1 MAYTILYNTMS
12 IKLKNNKFIPMILT
26 GYSNEYFENTNER
39 FRQWQSAT
47 NTTNGQIVYSSKEY
61 RKFKGMQ
68 EFLEYAYKNAKDDTS
83 NEYLH
88 SVGIWVKDCD
98 GNMYQVNV
106 IDGTGI
112 GVNGCFFYWSDL
124 LSDYMFLD
132 GRRCGVYE

>member
-61 RKFKGMQ
+61 FDYIEKVI
-68 EFLEYAYKNAKDDTS
+68 ETT
-83 NEYLH
+83 
-88 SVGIWVKDCD
+88 DC
-98 GNMYQVNV
+98 
-106 IDGTGI
+106 
-112 GVNGCFFYWSDL
+112 
-124 LSDYMFLD
+124 LSDNRIYVFSP
-132 GRRCGVYE
+132 